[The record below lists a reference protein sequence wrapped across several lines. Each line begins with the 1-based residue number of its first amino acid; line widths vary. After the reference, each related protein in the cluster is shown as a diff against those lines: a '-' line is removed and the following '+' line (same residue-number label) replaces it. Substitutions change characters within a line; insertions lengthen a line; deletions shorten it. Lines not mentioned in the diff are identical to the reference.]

1 MLADINPGIE
11 ELKTAIKKLEAL
23 IVEAGGAE
31 YRMRK
36 EDLERVTQRCSEVEK
51 MITRMKATLQ
61 NTDVNLLRYDQEIEK
76 EKQEIQKLESANNK
90 LKQDVDKNTQVGE
103 KLLSEMAAIEDEKK
117 RSREELDNR
126 RNNFNNLKREL

>member
-61 NTDVNLLRYDQEIEK
+61 NTDVNLLRYDKEIEK

>member
-61 NTDVNLLRYDQEIEK
+61 NTDVNLLRFDKEIEK

>member
-61 NTDVNLLRYDQEIEK
+61 NTDVNLLRFDKEIEK
-76 EKQEIQKLESANNK
+76 EKQEI
-90 LKQDVDKNTQVGE
+90 
-103 KLLSEMAAIEDEKK
+103 
-117 RSREELDNR
+117 
-126 RNNFNNLKREL
+126 